1 MKSNDQHDS
10 RSEHAR
16 NESRDSEGRFSKDQS
31 TNKSQDTSHM
41 GHGRGTKDE
50 KESLNPHDKMT
61 SKDKM
66 DNNHKSSHEGRGSNA
81 KNEPRDSHGRFESEK

>member
-1 MKSNDQHDS
+1 MKSNNEHDS

-16 NESRDSEGRFSKDQS
+16 NESRDAEGRF
-31 TNKSQDTSHM
+31 KSEAQGKDTSHM
-41 GHGRGTKDE
+41 GHGRGAKEE

-61 SKDKM
+61 DKDKM
-66 DNNHKSSHEGRGSNA
+66 DNNHKSSSAHNSRSENA